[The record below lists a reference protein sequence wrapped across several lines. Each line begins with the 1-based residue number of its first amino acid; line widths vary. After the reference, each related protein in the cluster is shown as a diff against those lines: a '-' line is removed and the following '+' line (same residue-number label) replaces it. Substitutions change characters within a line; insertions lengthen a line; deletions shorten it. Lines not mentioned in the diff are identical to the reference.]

1 MNKYGIIFDLDGTLW
16 NTTTQVVPA
25 WNEVLATYK
34 NVSKKITIEDMRGYM
49 GKDLQEISEIMFPNL
64 KPEIRMGIL
73 KKCCDNEQKYL
84 RKHGGTLYPNLE
96 NTLKILSKKY
106 SLYIVSNCQDGYL
119 QAFLDYHKMNN
130 YFHDIEM
137 SGRTH
142 LTKGANIKLIIKR
155 NNITKAVYVG
165 DTIGDMK
172 AAEFAEIPFIYAS
185 YGFGNL
191 ATTEKSI
198 SSIEEILDIIL

>member
-1 MNKYGIIFDLDGTLW
+1 MEKFGIIFDLDGTLW
-16 NTTTQVVPA
+16 NTTAQVVPA

-34 NVSKKITIEDMRGYM
+34 NVNKKVTIEDMQGYM
-49 GKDLQEISEIMFPNL
+49 GKDLQEISGIMFPNL
-64 KPEIRMGIL
+64 NPEIRMNIL

-96 NTLKILSKKY
+96 KTLKILSAKH
-106 SLYIVSNCQDGYL
+106 SLYIVSNCQDGYI
-119 QAFLDYHKMNN
+119 QAFLDYHNMND
-130 YFHDIEM
+130 YFDDIEM

-142 LTKGANIKLIIKR
+142 LNKGENIKLIIKR
-155 NNITKAVYVG
+155 NNITNAVYVG

-172 AAEFAEIPFIYAS
+172 AAEFAGIPFIYAS

-191 ATTEKSI
+191 ANAEKSI